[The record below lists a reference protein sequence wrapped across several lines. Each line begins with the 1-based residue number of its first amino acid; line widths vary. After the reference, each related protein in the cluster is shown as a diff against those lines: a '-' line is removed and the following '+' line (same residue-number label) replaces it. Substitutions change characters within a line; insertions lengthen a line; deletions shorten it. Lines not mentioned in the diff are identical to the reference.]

1 MYKSERTGTSN
12 LSKEQIEEFKEAFAM
27 FDVDG
32 DEAIDINELGALME
46 SMGYSIS
53 KQELAQHIKAVDADG
68 NGTLDFS
75 EFLTLMATK
84 IKYNDTEEELI

>member
-1 MYKSERTGTSN
+1 
-12 LSKEQIEEFKEAFAM
+12 M

-32 DEAIDINELGALME
+32 DEAIDSNELGGLME
-46 SMGYSIS
+46 SMGFKPT
-53 KQELAQHIKAVDADG
+53 KQELAEHIKAVDADG

>member
-1 MYKSERTGTSN
+1 MTGTGN
-12 LSKEQIEEFKEAFAM
+12 LTKEQIQEFKEAFAM

-32 DEAIDINELGALME
+32 DEAINSNELGSLME
-46 SMGYSIS
+46 SMGYAPT
-53 KQELAQHIKAVDADG
+53 KQELAEHIKAVDADG

>member
-1 MYKSERTGTSN
+1 
-12 LSKEQIEEFKEAFAM
+12 M

-32 DEAIDINELGALME
+32 DEAIDSAELGSLMN
-46 SMGYSIS
+46 SMGFHPT
-53 KQELAQHIKAVDADG
+53 KGELEEHIKSVDADG

-84 IKYNDTEEELI
+84 IKYNDTEEELIQSFKVFDRDGDHLI

>member
-1 MYKSERTGTSN
+1 
-12 LSKEQIEEFKEAFAM
+12 M

-32 DEAIDINELGALME
+32 DEGIDSNELGSLME
-46 SMGYSIS
+46 SMGY
-53 KQELAQHIKAVDADG
+53 KPTAQELAQHIKDVDADG

-84 IKYNDTEEELI
+84 IKYNDVEDELI